1 MIRNGAIAIL
11 SLAATMAAGDILLIP
26 PLDCDLTQTCY
37 IQQGVDHDPGSGAQD
52 FLCGRLTYDGHKG
65 TDFALPSLAMQ
76 AEGVDVIAAAP
87 GTVRG
92 VRNDMADVL
101 QGMPGAPDVADRECG
116 NGVVVS
122 HGDGWET
129 QYCHMKQGSV
139 VVQTGQRVVMGQ
151 VMGQVGLSGQTQF
164 PHVHLSVRKDG
175 AVVDPFAPDAP
186 NACGDASGKTL
197 WNTPFA
203 FVPGGLISA
212 GFSDAVPEYA
222 AIKAGTA
229 ARQTMP
235 ATAPGLVVWG
245 FAFGGRV
252 GDSVTLA
259 IRGPQ
264 GEVFTDTQT
273 LDRDQAQLFRAGG
286 RRVPPGGWPRGD
298 YAGTVEMRRDG
309 QTLDVQTTT
318 VTLD

>member
-1 MIRNGAIAIL
+1 MIRHGAITIL
-11 SLAATMAAGDILLIP
+11 SLAATSAAGDFLLDP

-37 IQQGVDHDPGSGAQD
+37 IQQTVDHDPGPGAQD
-52 FLCGRLTYDGHKG
+52 FLCGGLTYDGHKG
-65 TDFALPSLAMQ
+65 TDFALPALAMLD
-76 AEGVDVIAAAP
+76 AGVDVLASAP

-92 VRNDMADVL
+92 VRNDMQDIL
-101 QGMPGAPDVADRECG
+101 QGTPGAPDVSDRECG

-139 VVQTGQRVVMGQ
+139 TVQTGQTVAMGQ
-151 VMGQVGLSGQTQF
+151 VLGQIGLSGATQF

-186 NACGDASGKTL
+186 NTCGDTPDKTL
-197 WNTPFA
+197 WNAPIA
-203 FVPGGLISA
+203 FVPGGLVSA

-229 ARQTMP
+229 ARQTMA

-245 FAFGGRV
+245 FAFGGRI
-252 GDSVTLA
+252 GDTLTLT

-264 GEVFTDTQT
+264 GYVFTDTQT

-298 YAGTVEMRRDG
+298 YTGTVEMRRDG
-309 QTLDVQTTT
+309 QVLDVQTTA
-318 VTLD
+318 VTLN